1 MFSNDDMKPIPQ
13 VADFFKSL
21 SQVYSLSQGRKLNLF
36 MGDVDGKEAITS
48 VVGNPSNGFVSTRV
62 ISYSSDAFFCFLITQ
77 PEKTVSVFN
86 GSFEP
91 VIFDWFPFF
100 CIIHALKC

>member
-62 ISYSSDAFFCFLITQ
+62 ISYSSDAFSASLSPSLRKQYQYSMAPLNPLFSIGFRFF
-77 PEKTVSVFN
+77 VSYMR
-86 GSFEP
+86 
-91 VIFDWFPFF
+91 
-100 CIIHALKC
+100 